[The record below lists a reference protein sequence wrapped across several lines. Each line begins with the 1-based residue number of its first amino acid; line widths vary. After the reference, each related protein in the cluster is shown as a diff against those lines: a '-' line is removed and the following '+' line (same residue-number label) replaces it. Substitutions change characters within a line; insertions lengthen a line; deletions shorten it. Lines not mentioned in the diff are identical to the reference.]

1 MYQRIMTEEKNDEQI
16 LIRVPKSLKMQLE
29 AAARV
34 ESMTIQDWVRS
45 AIMNRIGLLNV
56 CPNCDTVNSRDAK
69 FCNQCGA
76 SLKDSKRSMYFEWLK
91 DLLREELE
99 EGRDLDAVLAFLED
113 PAGEQAKMEMRGK
126 SIVRTE
132 VRRE

>member
-1 MYQRIMTEEKNDEQI
+1 MYQRIMAEEKNDEQI

-34 ESMTIQDWVRS
+34 ESMTIQDWVRN

-69 FCNQCGA
+69 FCNQCVA

-91 DLLREELE
+91 DLLKEELE
-99 EGRDLDAVLAFLED
+99 EGWDLDAVLAYLDD
-113 PAGEQAKMEMRGK
+113 PAGAQAKMEKKGK
-126 SIVRTE
+126 WIVRTE
-132 VRRE
+132 EK

>member
-1 MYQRIMTEEKNDEQI
+1 MSEERNDDQI
-16 LIRVPKSLKMQLE
+16 LIRLPKNLKAQLE
-29 AAARV
+29 TAARV
-34 ESMTIQDWVRS
+34 EGTTVQDWVRK
-45 AIMNRIGLLNV
+45 AMVNRISLLNV
-56 CPNCDTVNSRDAK
+56 CPACGTVNSGTAK
-69 FCNQCGA
+69 FCNECGA
-76 SLKDSKRSMYFEWLK
+76 SLKDSKRSMYFAWLK

-99 EGRDLDAVLAFLED
+99 EGRDLDAVLAFLDD

>member
-1 MYQRIMTEEKNDEQI
+1 MYQRIMAEEKNDEQI

-34 ESMTIQDWVRS
+34 EAMTIQDWVRY

-56 CPNCDTVNSRDAK
+56 CPACGTVNSGTAK
-69 FCNQCGA
+69 FCNECGA
-76 SLKDSKRSMYFEWLK
+76 SLKDSKRSMYFAWLK

-99 EGRDLDAVLAFLED
+99 EGRDLDAVLKFLED
-113 PAGEQAKMEMRGK
+113 PAGEQAKMEKRGK

-132 VRRE
+132 ERRE